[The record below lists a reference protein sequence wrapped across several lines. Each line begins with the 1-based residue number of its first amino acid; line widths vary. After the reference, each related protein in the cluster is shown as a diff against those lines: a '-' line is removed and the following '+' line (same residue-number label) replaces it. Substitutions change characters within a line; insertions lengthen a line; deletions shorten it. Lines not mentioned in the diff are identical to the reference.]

1 MIDKTGVEGAIEY
14 FMGLQTWGTPDM
26 CHETIVRN
34 AERIGAEAYIGIF
47 SYAGMPWQEA
57 ERNMKCFTD
66 HVMPSL
72 QARSV
77 IGSISWAA

>member
-1 MIDKTGVEGAIEY
+1 MIDKTGVEGAIDILWDSKL
-14 FMGLQTWGTPDM
+14 GAHPT
-26 CHETIVRN
+26 CHETITRN

-72 QARSV
+72 QSRS
-77 IGSISWAA
+77 ITGNIAWAA